1 MMQAEP
7 MQMNP
12 RVDTMAD
19 SAGYKPL
26 GSDRRHPEARPY
38 APRETKKKSKP
49 GIRLVALLLLLAAL
63 GFGYSVIR
71 ESRKAAGEALAMR
84 QRAHEQQNQ
93 AFMAQ
98 QEAMRKFNEALNAAS
113 LEEPQGRSLQES
125 DPSVAAKP
133 MNGDYS
139 TITALDSDMGA
150 TEEVLA
156 EVGRSMPLYENGTPQ
171 SNQIAQTARA
181 PWMQKPVSEWP
192 QVLLTNEITF
202 KGHTGMFGGSS
213 FVVTVD
219 DGSYWLIT
227 AERIISEE
235 AGVEPPL
242 FAEDLDGVLHQW
254 KAFPPRSPQTFIMA
268 KGLARGMS
276 SETCGGTLAVR
287 LHPSSVEGLPVKAL
301 RISKRK
307 AVEGDVLY
315 LFGLPFY
322 DKLHPQNVYT
332 CRVNHVDPSLGSFR
346 VALSAEVMTRRFSGA
361 PLINADGEVAG
372 IFLNGFGQA
381 SSEVAE
387 ATIVESFIG
396 R

>member
-1 MMQAEP
+1 MRQAEP
-7 MQMNP
+7 MPMNP
-12 RVDTMAD
+12 QMGTMTNN
-19 SAGYKPL
+19 AGYEPT
-26 GSDRRHPEARPY
+26 GSYRKYPEARPY
-38 APRETKKKSKP
+38 APRKTKKNSKH

-63 GFGYSVIR
+63 AYGYTVIQ
-71 ESRKAAGEALAMR
+71 ESREAAIEALAMR

-93 AFMAQ
+93 AFVAQ
-98 QEAMRKFNEALNAAS
+98 QEAMKKFNEALNSAS
-113 LEEPQGRSLQES
+113 MEEPQNKALQES
-125 DPSVAAKP
+125 DRAVSVKP
-133 MNGDYS
+133 KRGDYS
-139 TITALDSDMGA
+139 TITALDSEMGA

-156 EVGRSMPLYENGTPQ
+156 EVARSMPLYENGTPK
-171 SNQIAQTARA
+171 SAQIARTARA

-202 KGHTGMFGGSS
+202 KGHTSMSGGSS
-213 FVVTVD
+213 FVVMAN

-242 FAEDLDGVLHQW
+242 FAEDLDGALHQW
-254 KAFPPRSPQTFIMA
+254 KAFPPRSPETFITA

-287 LHPSSVEGLPVKAL
+287 LHPSSVEALPVKAL

-307 AVEGDVLY
+307 AAEGDVLY

-322 DKLHPQNVYT
+322 DTLHPQNVYT

-346 VALSAEVMTRRFSGA
+346 VAISAEVMARRFSGA
-361 PLINADGEVAG
+361 PLINEEGEVAG

>member
-1 MMQAEP
+1 MQAEP

-19 SAGYKPL
+19 SPRYKPL
-26 GSDRRHPEARPY
+26 GSEMRNREVRPY
-38 APRETKKKSKP
+38 APRETKKNSTQGGKFV
-49 GIRLVALLLLLAAL
+49 GLLLLLAAL
-63 GFGYSVIR
+63 GFGYSVIQ
-71 ESRKAAGEALAMR
+71 ESRQAAGEALVKR
-84 QRAHEQQNQ
+84 QRAADEQYK
-93 AFMAQ
+93 ALMAQ
-98 QEAMRKFNEALNAAS
+98 QEAMKKFYEALNSAS
-113 LEEPQGRSLQES
+113 MEEPQGRALQES

-133 MNGDYS
+133 KNGDYS

-150 TEEVLA
+150 TAEVLA
-156 EVGRSMPLYENGTPQ
+156 EVGRSMPLYENGTPK

-254 KAFPPRSPQTFIMA
+254 KAFPPRSPQTFITA

-276 SETCGGTLAVR
+276 SDTCGGTLAVR
-287 LHPSSVEGLPVKAL
+287 LHPSSVAGLPVKAL

-307 AVEGDVLY
+307 AAEGDVLY

-322 DKLHPQNVYT
+322 DTLHPQNVYT
-332 CRVNHVDPSLGSFR
+332 CRVNHLDPSLSSFR

-387 ATIVESFIG
+387 AAIVESFIG